1 VNCESVARCLDAV
14 VDGEV
19 DPSARIS
26 IERHLDDCG
35 ACRERLEF
43 ARAFQARLQDALR
56 PGRAPEALRERVQT
70 RLSEERGVFSLHR
83 LDASWRATAIAAAV
97 ALGVFSLGRSLDSRG
112 ESLQAS
118 VAPILEDVIRS
129 HARPYPAE
137 VATTEQ
143 VPAYFEN
150 KVGFAV
156 RPVDFADPTVRFV
169 GARST
174 QVGGRSAATLE
185 YEASGQRRMTVVAF
199 RLPAFVSEIG
209 EPLEGVQAQG
219 VRFVRVNGHVVPLVE
234 HEGVLYAVVG
244 DMGPEDHLAF
254 ATRAALR

>member
-1 VNCESVARCLDAV
+1 MNCDSVARCLDAV

-26 IERHLDDCG
+26 IERHLDG
-35 ACRERLEF
+35 CRECRDRLEF
-43 ARAFQARLQDALR
+43 ARAFQVRLQSALQS
-56 PGRAPEALRERVQT
+56 GGAPEALRERMKS
-70 RLSEERGVFSLHR
+70 RLSQERSVLSFHR

-97 ALGVFSLGRSLDSRG
+97 AVGIFAWGRTLDDRG
-112 ESLQAS
+112 QSLQAS
-118 VAPILEDVIRS
+118 VAPILEDVIRM

-137 VATTEQ
+137 VANSEQ

-150 KVGFAV
+150 KVGFSV
-156 RPVDFADPTVRFV
+156 RPVDFADPTVRFL

-185 YEASGQRRMTVVAF
+185 YEAAGQRRMTVVAF
-199 RLPAFVSEIG
+199 RPPAFAGEIG
-209 EPLEGVQAQG
+209 ERADGVDAQR

-244 DMGPEDHLAF
+244 DMAPEDHLAF

>member
-1 VNCESVARCLDAV
+1 MNCESVARCLDAV

-26 IERHLDDCG
+26 IERHLDGCRDC
-35 ACRERLEF
+35 RDRLAF
-43 ARAFQARLQDALR
+43 ARAFQARLQDALLAE
-56 PGRAPEALRERVQT
+56 RAPEGFRERAKA
-70 RLSEERGVFSLHR
+70 RLSQERGVFSFHR
-83 LDASWRATAIAAAV
+83 LDASWRATAIAAVV
-97 ALGVFSLGRSLDSRG
+97 ALGIFALGRTLEGDG
-112 ESLQAS
+112 QTLQAS
-118 VAPILEDVIRS
+118 VAPILEDVIRMHS
-129 HARPYPAE
+129 RPYPAE
-137 VATTEQ
+137 VANTEQ

-156 RPVDFADPTVRFV
+156 RPVDFADPTVRFL

-185 YEASGQRRMTVVAF
+185 YEAAGQRRMTVVAF
-199 RLPAFVSEIG
+199 RRPAFAAEIG
-209 EPLEGVQAQG
+209 EPGEGLNAQS

-244 DMGPEDHLAF
+244 DMAPEDHLAF